1 MAFSINVKFFNS
13 FWMKKVVP
21 KANVDANPAVGSPAT
36 VNINWPQSGN
46 QLPLSVWPGL
56 PWNPSDYIT
65 FPWNGAVVNEN
76 NNSLIGEERQWYIE
90 ESVIRGGFNNTRAS
104 LGVRAYLAEDEEVMQ
119 QHRFSSLIYSGVYN
133 SRTGINDTNV
143 FSIAEDISK
152 SLNPANGSI
161 QKLFS
166 ENTNLN
172 IFQENK
178 VSHALIDKDAVYSAE
193 GSPMQT
199 QSNVVI
205 GQIIPYLGEYGIS
218 TNPESFATYGFQKYF
233 ADAYRG
239 VIGRLSRD
247 GITEIS
253 NYGMKDYFRDG
264 LATMNS
270 TDSFVTLTYQTTAMP
285 TLNPSNILNVSNIDP
300 LSSCSCCNL
309 EPGMSVVFP
318 TDQVDI
324 HGDTIWKDTG
334 AYILDVTDN
343 TTYCA
348 ITLNKFIDYTDFGLT
363 AWPVYIRLQRYISDK
378 IIGGWDIH
386 NACYTISLQ
395 PTTVQNGCIDEADY
409 ATLNFDESIN
419 GWVSFYD
426 YKPTMMCSLKNS
438 FLSSNGFELWKHY
451 HYNAANNTRG
461 FFYNNGYKPS
471 KIQFVFNPTV
481 SIVKSFQTV
490 NYEGSNG
497 WEVTDYES
505 DPTEF
510 DQSPAPISPP
520 TNPLTYTT
528 LWQSYKDNTQPILS
542 YEKGKYIDPADGLI
556 YRAGF
561 DRKENKYVSEL
572 KSATT
577 VQAEEVLYWNG
588 LITSA
593 APISGVKGYYVT
605 VDFQTDDATDVGG
618 LKELFA
624 VSSNYVVSS
633 T

>member
-21 KANVDANPAVGSPAT
+21 KASGDTNPAVGSPAT
-36 VNINWPQSGN
+36 VNINWPESGN
-46 QLPLSVWPGL
+46 KLPLSVWPGL
-56 PWNPSDYIT
+56 PWNPTDYIT
-65 FPWNGAVVNEN
+65 FPWNGAVVNEEN
-76 NNSLIGEERQWYIE
+76 NALIGEERQWYIE

-104 LGVRAYLAEDEEVMQ
+104 LGVRAYLAEDEEAVQ
-119 QHRFSSLIYSGVYN
+119 QHRKSSLIYSGVYN

-152 SLNPANGSI
+152 SLNPTHGSI
-161 QKLFS
+161 QKLFA

-205 GQIIPYLGEYGIS
+205 GQVLPYLGEYGIS
-218 TNPESFATYGFQKYF
+218 KNPESFAIYGFQKYF
-233 ADAYRG
+233 ADSNRG
-239 VIGRLSRD
+239 IIGRLSRD

-253 NYGMKDYFRDG
+253 NYGMTDYFRDA
-264 LATMNS
+264 LATINPNNP
-270 TDSFVTLTYQTTAMP
+270 FVTLTYQTTIMP
-285 TLNPSNILNVSNIDP
+285 ALNPSNVLN
-300 LSSCSCCNL
+300 LSSVDCGCCNL
-309 EPGMSVVFP
+309 EPGMLVVFP
-318 TDQVDI
+318 TNQTDI
-324 HGDTIWKDTG
+324 NGDTVWKDTG

-343 TTYCA
+343 TTYCSV
-348 ITLNKFIDYTDFGLT
+348 TLNKFIDYTTFGLT
-363 AWPVYIRLQRYISDK
+363 GWPVNVKLQRYILDK
-378 IIGGWDIH
+378 IVGGWDIH
-386 NACYTISLQ
+386 NKCYTVSLQ
-395 PTTVQNGCIDEADY
+395 PTKVQNGCIDDVEY
-409 ATLNFDESIN
+409 STLNFDESIN

-438 FLSSNGFELWKHY
+438 FLSSDGFKLWRHY
-451 HYNAANNTRG
+451 YYNATNTSRG
-461 FFYNNGYKPS
+461 FFYDQAHKPS
-471 KIQFVFNPTV
+471 SIQFVFNPSI
-481 SIVKSFQTV
+481 SIVKSFQTIS
-490 NYEGSNG
+490 YEGSNG
-497 WEVTDYES
+497 WGVEKYES

-510 DQSPAPISPP
+510 NQSPVPIYPP
-520 TNPLTYTT
+520 TNPLTYTSN
-528 LWQSYKDNTQPILS
+528 WQAYNDETQKVLS
-542 YEKGKYIDPADGLI
+542 YEEGKYIDPADGLV

-561 DRKENKYVSEL
+561 DRKENRYVSEL

-577 VQAEEVLYWNG
+577 AQAEEVIYWNG
-588 LITSA
+588 LISTA
-593 APISGVKGYYVT
+593 APISGVKGYFVT
-605 VDFQTDDATDVGG
+605 VDLQTDDATDVGG